1 MMMFIEVLYISPHKE
16 PLELE
21 DQLEITAFMPFMDF
35 VSQGQEIF
43 KR

>member
-1 MMMFIEVLYISPHKE
+1 MYFIFHPHKQ

-21 DQLEITAFMPFMDF
+21 DQLAIIAFTPFMNF

>member
-1 MMMFIEVLYISPHKE
+1 MFFDALYVSPHEE

-21 DQLEITAFMPFMDF
+21 YQLAITAFTPFMNS